1 MGATP
6 TNKFSDIDLNFA
18 KNPLTKDVNI
28 VVDENAIK
36 RSLRNLIQTNTYER
50 PFSPEIKGN
59 VTAHLFENFSS
70 LTEIRL
76 EKGIRDAILSFEP
89 RVVVQDIIVNSQE
102 DQNRF
107 DVTIRFQIRNTPKVA
122 EVQFYLERLR

>member
-1 MGATP
+1 M
-6 TNKFSDIDLNFA
+6 
-18 KNPLTKDVNI
+18 
-28 VVDENAIK
+28 DENAIK